1 MADMAS
7 CPTYFTKLLYSMAE
21 QNSVSQKILGN
32 VQRIFSFFSSTYN
45 NERGKTTYIYCNSKA
60 DEKGCFPVVKI
71 CPLSTIN

>member
-1 MADMAS
+1 MADMVS

-45 NERGKTTYIYCNSKA
+45 NERGKTILQ
-60 DEKGCFPVVKI
+60 F
-71 CPLSTIN
+71 